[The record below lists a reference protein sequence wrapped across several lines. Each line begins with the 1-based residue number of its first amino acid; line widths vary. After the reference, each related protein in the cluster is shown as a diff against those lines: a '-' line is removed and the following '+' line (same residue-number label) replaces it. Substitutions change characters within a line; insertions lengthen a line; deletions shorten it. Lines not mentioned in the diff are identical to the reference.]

1 MRAGLTILL
10 PRSNIVEPI
19 RVICNQNNRLCAEIL
34 RTSSR
39 LWCVSSDDVI
49 ILAHKIIR
57 QIIRMRN
64 PIILSS
70 YRFCW
75 LCQPRQRTCVNIY
88 TCFLSHCEV
97 YDHRYRIALD
107 SRNNF
112 FFIFFFGG
120 PTFFSTS
127 DCTYLL
133 LFLHVFACLLP
144 EKKRKLSVAD
154 QKTNSFPK
162 THQTM
167 IGNHKISKLKKKW
180 WKKNENFLF

>member
-39 LWCVSSDDVI
+39 IWCVSSDDVI

-97 YDHRYRIALD
+97 YDHRYRIALY
-107 SRNNF
+107 SR
-112 FFIFFFGG
+112 
-120 PTFFSTS
+120 
-127 DCTYLL
+127 
-133 LFLHVFACLLP
+133 
-144 EKKRKLSVAD
+144 K
-154 QKTNSFPK
+154 
-162 THQTM
+162 
-167 IGNHKISKLKKKW
+167 
-180 WKKNENFLF
+180 ENFLFLFSVVRHLFRPHIVTICCSFCMFLHAFCHKQTYNECSGPEKKILPKNTPNYDRKP